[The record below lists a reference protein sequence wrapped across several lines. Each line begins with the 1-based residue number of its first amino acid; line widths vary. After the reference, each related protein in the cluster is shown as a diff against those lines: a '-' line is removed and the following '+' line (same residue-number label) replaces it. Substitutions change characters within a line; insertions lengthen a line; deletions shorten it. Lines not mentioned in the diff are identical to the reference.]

1 MSRSEPMP
9 AYPAKCPSCGENEG
23 LPIGATVGATHGAV
37 IVDLRCR
44 ACLAKWTEEL
54 PKPTPARVN
63 GERQRSAQ
71 RIPET
76 QSTSSKR

>member
-1 MSRSEPMP
+1 MASSEPAP
-9 AYPAKCPSCGENEG
+9 VYPAKCPSCGENEG

-44 ACLAKWTEEL
+44 ACLERWTEEL

-63 GERQRSAQ
+63 GDRRYAIRTKEPQ
-71 RIPET
+71 PT
-76 QSTSSKR
+76 TTSKR